1 MTKDQL
7 CIFQGEEG
15 LTADMILFAKTPVQ
29 RVGSM
34 KIVYSMKK

>member
-7 CIFQGEEG
+7 CIFQGEE
-15 LTADMILFAKTPVQ
+15 LTADMILVAKPPVQ